1 MSTWQAMMANKDDA
15 ASKLSHLQF
24 HNQYFHQVNY
34 QDAITVTSKGI
45 DMELV
50 KILPV
55 FTSIDFSCNKFNG
68 PIPEEVGELKS
79 LHVINLSDNVFT
91 GEIPSSLGN
100 LQQLESLDIS
110 QNNLGGQIPPQL
122 ANLSF
127 LSFLNVLYNQLV
139 GEIPKGTQIS
149 TFSKASFVGNKGLYG
164 PPLTAENR
172 PVLSSPTLEGSHQ
185 NSGGEIYWDLIS
197 AEIGFTC
204 GIGMA
209 IGSLLFCKRWR
220 KWYYRTMF
228 NILVK
233 IFPQL
238 EERCGN
244 YREIEPSME
253 SNAAGFNCGRSSL

>member
-139 GEIPKGTQIS
+139 GEIPK
-149 TFSKASFVGNKGLYG
+149 
-164 PPLTAENR
+164 ENR